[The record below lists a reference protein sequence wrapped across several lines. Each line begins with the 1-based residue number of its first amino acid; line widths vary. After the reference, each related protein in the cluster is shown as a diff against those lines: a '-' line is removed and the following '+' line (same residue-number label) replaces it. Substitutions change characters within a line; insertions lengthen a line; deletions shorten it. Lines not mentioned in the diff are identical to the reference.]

1 MRHLRRTAV
10 LVVLAAFGLS
20 ALLTSPSAALAATS
34 TAHGRVTPADRADG
48 MTGQQLL
55 AQAWTGFYETS
66 TTAPPVDC
74 MYVGRTGKVL
84 LAGRVDLTCP
94 VKLGS
99 PVMYFFGSTCDP
111 ISTPPFFAV
120 TARDQ
125 RRCARAADL
134 DFIAHMSL
142 QVDDGPVVKI
152 TTPRF
157 ELFTGQKSVVVPED
171 NIFGAP
177 PGPTTF
183 TAHAWAAFADHL
195 SLGLHTTHF
204 TVVFTDGSTD
214 TADRP
219 IEVVR

>member
-1 MRHLRRTAV
+1 
-10 LVVLAAFGLS
+10 LVVTAAFGLS
-20 ALLTSPSAALAATS
+20 ALLTSPTTATAATS
-34 TAHGRVTPADRADG
+34 SVHGRVTPADRADG

-55 AQAWTGFYETS
+55 AQAWTGFYETPAS
-66 TTAPPVDC
+66 APFVPC
-74 MYVGRTGKVL
+74 IYLGRTGKVL
-84 LAGRVDLTCP
+84 LAGRVFLTCT

-134 DFIAHMSL
+134 EFIASLSL

-171 NIFGAP
+171 NGFGAP

-204 TVVFTDGSTD
+204 TIISSDGSID
-214 TADRP
+214 TFDRT
-219 IEVVR
+219 IEVVP